1 MFYLNYPIEL
11 LSNKGTKMLPFYKFF
26 FFSTIHLIISASIYA
41 KPIEQKDVDFPIKSQ
56 KLLKGEIHYF
66 FEIISPKELAQ
77 HYPEVFQLDSLSL
90 IKEKNIKMV
99 VNKSVY
105 IVNKPVGFFDDQQLS
120 DEKYVAH
127 VLGEQVVKKTGPASY
142 KVTVPGEGGFSYKMH
157 SYFDADDISTLPSS
171 KVTRAVTSARE
182 LDVISKSASTVML
195 TEKTNFT
202 KYTEGGVSISSYIP
216 MKENKTLIITYNLW
230 AVKKPFAI
238 RGILKSSYL
247 QEVEAVKSLQ
257 ESFK

>member
-1 MFYLNYPIEL
+1 M
-11 LSNKGTKMLPFYKFF
+11 LSNKGIKMLQIYKLFII
-26 FFSTIHLIISASIYA
+26 STISLAISACLYA
-41 KPIEQKDVDFPIKSQ
+41 KPIEQSEVHFPIKTQ

-66 FEIISPKELAQ
+66 FAIISPKELSQ

-90 IKEKNIKMV
+90 IKEKNVKMV

-105 IVNKPVGFFDDQQLS
+105 IVNKPVGFFDDKQLS
-120 DEKYVAH
+120 DEKYVSH
-127 VLGEQVVKKTGPASY
+127 VLGEQSIKKIGPASY
-142 KVTVPGEGGFSYKMH
+142 KITVPGEGGFSYKMH

-171 KVTRAVTSARE
+171 KVTRAVTAARE

-195 TEKTNFT
+195 TEKTDFT

-216 MKENKTLIITYNLW
+216 MKENKTLVINYNLW

-238 RGILKSSYL
+238 RGVLKSSYL
-247 QEVEAVKSLQ
+247 QEVEAVKNLQ

>member
-1 MFYLNYPIEL
+1 MLHF
-11 LSNKGTKMLPFYKFF
+11 NKIFF
-26 FFSTIHLIISASIYA
+26 VSTICLIISASINA
-41 KPIEQKDVDFPIKSQ
+41 KPIEQNDVNFTIKSQ

-66 FEIISPKELAQ
+66 FEIITPKELAQ

-105 IVNKPVGFFDDQQLS
+105 IVNKPVGFFDDRQLS

-127 VLGEQVVKKTGPASY
+127 VLGEQIVKKMGPASY
-142 KVTVPGEGGFSYKMH
+142 KVTVPGDGGFTYKMH

-171 KVTRAVTSARE
+171 KVTRAVTAARE

-202 KYTEGGVSISSYIP
+202 KYTEGGVTISSYIP
-216 MKENKTLIITYNLW
+216 MKENKTLIITSNLW
-230 AVKKPFAI
+230 AVKKSFAI

-247 QEVEAVKSLQ
+247 NELEAVKALQ